1 MSKTGLEYATEYVNG
16 MMDGLALPYA
26 LKRWKDNVIPDLYFT
41 GEITEVPSASKDENG
56 KQLFTAILRG
66 FTREGET
73 LLYEANAKIENS
85 CPRRGILPGG
95 ASIVV
100 EHDTAIPVHTG
111 DAELTSIKINL
122 NIQVWRV
129 KS

>member
-1 MSKTGLEYATEYVNG
+1 MSKSGLEYASEYVNG

-26 LKRWKDNVIPDLYFT
+26 LKRWKETTIPDLYFT
-41 GEITEVPSASKDENG
+41 GEITEVPSASKNESG

-66 FTREGET
+66 FTRKGDS

-85 CPRRGILPGG
+85 CPRMEILPGG
-95 ASIVV
+95 TGIAV
-100 EHDTAIPVHTG
+100 EHDTALPVLTG
-111 DAELTSIKINL
+111 DAELESIKINL

-129 KS
+129 K